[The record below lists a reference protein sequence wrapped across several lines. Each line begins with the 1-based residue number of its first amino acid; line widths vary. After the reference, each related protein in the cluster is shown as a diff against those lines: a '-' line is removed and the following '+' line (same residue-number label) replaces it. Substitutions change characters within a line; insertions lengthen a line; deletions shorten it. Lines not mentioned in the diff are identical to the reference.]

1 MTYQDIL
8 STEDCYFRKSAE
20 VLFPSTSDPRWC
32 VFYEDNFVWCDTLQD
47 VAKVLLS
54 LKTSS

>member
-8 STEDCYFRKSAE
+8 STEDCCVPNSCEIF
-20 VLFPSTSDPRWC
+20 FPSASDPRWC
-32 VFYEDNFVWCDTLQD
+32 VYYESSFVWCDTLEE

-54 LKTSS
+54 LKNSS